1 MDSNLRVS
9 KENTEDKIDMS
20 DYASLKYIPKT
31 IENTGKEEEIH
42 FKDLKDD
49 RRNTLNPQINLATPL
64 FTEINS
70 YFGQNNPFYR
80 EILRKKYLLIISKY
94 EKIIEDISNMNK
106 KIEDNSKE
114 IEDLNLDLKKLKE
127 EKKKNQTD
135 IVNYLANKESLEEIY
150 KNKVD
155 YLINLKNQNK
165 SKIEDNEIN
174 INLDS
179 FKSQSYDD
187 SHSFN
192 IEEEKEIEIDAEEI
206 KKSDKNK
213 FTEQVINLAEKLLQK
228 KGGDEIISKIKSKI
242 KIAYNIFFSEI
253 SSNSPVDY
261 ESVISHF
268 FSRIGLYISN
278 LSLGLYSETNINKFL
293 RYLIK
298 INSINVE
305 IGNILKFLNKKY
317 KDKKMEMRNKISNI
331 KKKNQNLIDKKSIS
345 EKNIDKY
352 EKIIQKNKEYLQNL
366 NQNSNETA
374 PQKGKRKY
382 NRQTIDLSKLRKSN
396 DLKIITDENNM
407 NISKNYS
414 KGNKSEELIDILP
427 KNEITSENLIKDENI
442 FDDSENTKKINS
454 KLSSQKTARSKSKD
468 KENKS
473 KDSLKDKIN
482 STRNKEMKNI
492 IITKNTKITLRKSG
506 NQNKIKDSDKQNEI
520 KNKESNP
527 EFKMINTSNNLNY
540 FDDSKNV
547 DSEINSKKKN
557 NNKQIN
563 HKYIVIK
570 NDINIKNIKKQINNN
585 RYLNDVKTK
594 IIKPLKPSSSGNKNI
609 IKKDNDKKEKTYN
622 SAQNKSKN
630 IGEKAQKNLHNNI
643 NFYEPKTKY
652 KKNIYIINN
661 INNSQQIQTKNN
673 IYGNKINNLK
683 INSTGNLIFDNFNE
697 KFNKTDGNINYTSI
711 NNNPT
716 IAYSGS
722 NTRKRPRIKLDKNIN
737 NNKEIDNTSKANY
750 NFHDILHINYRKNNR
765 IINIPVQ
772 DIYSNTNKNTTEKD
786 NQAFAT
792 ITYRNNNSKTQ
803 RVYQKN
809 SYDYKVAINKEF
821 NNNLRNLNK
830 YRRNNIIKTPDNTN
844 KASDGINNKNNSYKI
859 SIYNNRRKG
868 TKY

>member
-1 MDSNLRVS
+1 MDSNLSVS

-106 KIEDNSKE
+106 KIKENSKE
-114 IEDLNLDLKKLKE
+114 IEELNFDLKKLKE

-165 SKIEDNEIN
+165 SKIEEKEIN

-179 FKSQSYDD
+179 FKSQSCDD

-228 KGGDEIISKIKSKI
+228 KGDDEIISKIKSKI

-317 KDKKMEMRNKISNI
+317 KDKKLEMRNKINNI
-331 KKKNQNLIDKKSIS
+331 KKKNQNLIDKKSIN

-366 NQNSNETA
+366 N
-374 PQKGKRKY
+374 
-382 NRQTIDLSKLRKSN
+382 
-396 DLKIITDENNM
+396 
-407 NISKNYS
+407 
-414 KGNKSEELIDILP
+414 
-427 KNEITSENLIKDENI
+427 
-442 FDDSENTKKINS
+442 
-454 KLSSQKTARSKSKD
+454 
-468 KENKS
+468 
-473 KDSLKDKIN
+473 
-482 STRNKEMKNI
+482 
-492 IITKNTKITLRKSG
+492 
-506 NQNKIKDSDKQNEI
+506 
-520 KNKESNP
+520 
-527 EFKMINTSNNLNY
+527 
-540 FDDSKNV
+540 
-547 DSEINSKKKN
+547 
-557 NNKQIN
+557 
-563 HKYIVIK
+563 
-570 NDINIKNIKKQINNN
+570 
-585 RYLNDVKTK
+585 
-594 IIKPLKPSSSGNKNI
+594 
-609 IKKDNDKKEKTYN
+609 
-622 SAQNKSKN
+622 
-630 IGEKAQKNLHNNI
+630 
-643 NFYEPKTKY
+643 
-652 KKNIYIINN
+652 
-661 INNSQQIQTKNN
+661 
-673 IYGNKINNLK
+673 
-683 INSTGNLIFDNFNE
+683 
-697 KFNKTDGNINYTSI
+697 
-711 NNNPT
+711 
-716 IAYSGS
+716 
-722 NTRKRPRIKLDKNIN
+722 
-737 NNKEIDNTSKANY
+737 
-750 NFHDILHINYRKNNR
+750 
-765 IINIPVQ
+765 
-772 DIYSNTNKNTTEKD
+772 
-786 NQAFAT
+786 
-792 ITYRNNNSKTQ
+792 
-803 RVYQKN
+803 
-809 SYDYKVAINKEF
+809 
-821 NNNLRNLNK
+821 
-830 YRRNNIIKTPDNTN
+830 
-844 KASDGINNKNNSYKI
+844 
-859 SIYNNRRKG
+859 
-868 TKY
+868 